1 MTPYDEERERERERE
16 PWECDV
22 GERKLNKKY
31 QNIFSTYNCTILLL
45 EQHYS
50 NCQIYLAFD
59 TSLKIFIYYF
69 LFIIIIIIF

>member
-1 MTPYDEERERERERE
+1 MMKRERERERE
-16 PWECDV
+16 SHENVMW
-22 GERKLNKKY
+22 ERKLNKKY

-59 TSLKIFIYYF
+59 TSLKIFIFYL
-69 LFIIIIIIF
+69 LFIIIIIIIF